1 MKTSAQW
8 QSRNSPEHSGTDLRA
23 NLENKIEFV
32 KLMTRQRLTLV
43 TSRFVTSRNLPA
55 LGAQTLRIHISD
67 ASSTTQL
74 HLRVMN
80 AIVSQWVSRNSCKF
94 GDELG
99 KYF

>member
-55 LGAQTLRIHISD
+55 LGAQTFFCAYTYRTPVRQLSYIF
-67 ASSTTQL
+67 AS
-74 HLRVMN
+74 
-80 AIVSQWVSRNSCKF
+80 
-94 GDELG
+94 
-99 KYF
+99 